1 MPRHHNIYGV
11 QVPFTAEEEAQRDA
25 EEQAWLEG
33 AFDRAISDLRAKRNK
48 ALKDSDWSVLNDV
61 PLNPATKSAWMNY
74 RTLLRNLT
82 DNLSTVEDVKAVTL
96 PIPPK

>member
-1 MPRHHNIYGV
+1 MEHKLIDGV
-11 QVPFTAEEEAQRDA
+11 QVPLTAEEIAQR
-25 EEQAWLEG
+25 QADELAWERG
-33 AFDRAISDLRAKRNK
+33 AFDRAISDLRARRNK

-61 PLNPATKSAWMNY
+61 PLNPANKSAWMNY

-96 PIPPK
+96 PIAPQ

>member
-1 MPRHHNIYGV
+1 MSISTTHYNE
-11 QVPFTAEEEAQRDA
+11 QVFYPLYRGYQCLTTHA
-25 EEQAWLEG
+25 
-33 AFDRAISDLRAKRNK
+33 SNSSRNK

-82 DNLSTVEDVKAVTL
+82 DNLSTVEDVKALTL